1 MSDLN
6 FITKGS
12 IFRMETKQNIPISIE
27 EAWDFFSS
35 PSNLKVITPDY
46 MGFEILFGAEPKLFA
61 GQIIEYKVTPL
72 FNIKTSWV
80 SEISHVSDKNYF
92 IDEQRFGPYKL
103 WHHKHFFKAVEG
115 GVEITDIIDYKLPF
129 GLLGRLVHPY
139 IVKPKL
145 EEIFNFRREKLIRLF
160 GSF

>member
-1 MSDLN
+1 
-6 FITKGS
+6 
-12 IFRMETKQNIPISIE
+12 METKQNIPISIE

-80 SEISHVSDKNYF
+80 SEISHVSYKNYF
-92 IDEQRFGPYKL
+92 VDEQRFGPYKL
-103 WHHKHFFKAVEG
+103 WHHKHFFKVIEG

-145 EEIFNFRREKLIRLF
+145 EEVFQYREKKLIELF
-160 GSF
+160 GEYN

>member
-1 MSDLN
+1 MTYPFVSLDE
-6 FITKGS
+6 ITAS
-12 IFRMETKQNIPISIE
+12 IRLSESF
-27 EAWDFFSS
+27 AFF
-35 PSNLKVITPDY
+35 N
-46 MGFEILFGAEPKLFA
+46 
-61 GQIIEYKVTPL
+61 L

-103 WHHKHFFKAVEG
+103 WHHKHFFKAIEG

-145 EEIFNFRREKLIRLF
+145 EEIFNFRREKLTKLF